1 MMMMTSG
8 GHMGWLVAD
17 LKKTPVFTEAGTRTA
32 SFYFLRKGNVM
43 DDEIVM
49 NDKDLSQI
57 VVPSFS
63 PPFNLND
70 DAKSVEPLMITGLV
84 NADEEL
90 MKWLLFNGIST
101 HAIGQNKMMFIT
113 SIDDITSGRGSYS
126 DTIIKVR
133 MKMGELNTIVS
144 IELSNEQL
152 EEIVRIGLRTQFG
165 ANVESVKVI
174 SLYHGLKKYDLEVT
188 FKGRG

>member
-1 MMMMTSG
+1 MMS
-8 GHMGWLVAD
+8 
-17 LKKTPVFTEAGTRTA
+17 
-32 SFYFLRKGNVM
+32 
-43 DDEIVM
+43 
-49 NDKDLSQI
+49 
-57 VVPSFS
+57 
-63 PPFNLND
+63 
-70 DAKSVEPLMITGLV
+70 
-84 NADEEL
+84 
-90 MKWLLFNGIST
+90 
-101 HAIGQNKMMFIT
+101 IT

-133 MKMGELNTIVS
+133 MKMGDLNTVVS

-174 SLYHGLKKYDLEVT
+174 SLYHGLKKYELEVT

>member
-57 VVPSFS
+57 CVPSFS
-63 PPFNLND
+63 PPCSLND
-70 DAKSVEPLMITGLV
+70 DASVEPLMITGLV

-101 HAIGQNKMMFIT
+101 HAIGQNKMMSIT

-133 MKMGELNTIVS
+133 MKMGDLNTVVS

-174 SLYHGLKKYDLEVT
+174 SLYHGLKKYELEVT
-188 FKGRG
+188 FARRG

>member
-1 MMMMTSG
+1 M
-8 GHMGWLVAD
+8 
-17 LKKTPVFTEAGTRTA
+17 E
-32 SFYFLRKGNVM
+32 
-43 DDEIVM
+43 DEITM
-49 NDKDLSQI
+49 IDQELMKI
-57 VVPSFS
+57 VAPSFS
-63 PPFNLND
+63 PPCSLND
-70 DAKSVEPLMITGLV
+70 DASVEPLTITGVV
-84 NADEEL
+84 NADEQL
-90 MKWLLFNGIST
+90 LKFLLFNGIST
-101 HAIGQNKMMFIT
+101 HAIGQNKMMSIT

-133 MKMGELNTIVS
+133 MKMGDLNTVVS

-174 SLYHGLKKYDLEVT
+174 SLYHGLKKYELEVT

>member
-1 MMMMTSG
+1 M
-8 GHMGWLVAD
+8 
-17 LKKTPVFTEAGTRTA
+17 E
-32 SFYFLRKGNVM
+32 
-43 DDEIVM
+43 DEIVM
-49 NDKDLSQI
+49 IEKDLARI
-57 VVPSFS
+57 FVPGFM
-63 PPFNLND
+63 PPVSLMSSAD
-70 DAKSVEPLMITGLV
+70 LEVTKPLMITGIV

-101 HAIGQNKMMFIT
+101 HAIGQNKMMSIT

-152 EEIVRIGLRTQFG
+152 EEIIKIGLRTQFG

-174 SLYHGLKKYDLEVT
+174 SLYHGLKKYELEVT

>member
-1 MMMMTSG
+1 
-8 GHMGWLVAD
+8 
-17 LKKTPVFTEAGTRTA
+17 
-32 SFYFLRKGNVM
+32 M

-57 VVPSFS
+57 CVPSFS
-63 PPFNLND
+63 PPCSLND
-70 DAKSVEPLMITGLV
+70 DASVEPLIIKGVV
-84 NADEEL
+84 NADEQL
-90 MKWLLFNGIST
+90 LKFLLFNGIST

-152 EEIVRIGLRTQFG
+152 EEIVRIGLRTQF
-165 ANVESVKVI
+165 ESVKVI